1 MSVKKWNLAC
11 ALGLVL
17 LTVLACKFSFT
28 TANLSSLKLS
38 KDEKAST
45 TTSSFGPKDT
55 VYAVADVSNSPG
67 KMKLKGRLLFDKVE
81 GQTAG
86 SPVPGAETTIDLPG
100 SGTGTFT
107 FTPPGVGWPNGSYKV
122 EVSLLDEGGEQKDQK
137 TETFSTTGNTAAKP
151 AAPEGTT
158 PQGPNNAGQD
168 GASMESAMAGI
179 WTLTGEGNT
188 GTPLT
193 LGPWQLTLD
202 VKGTELAGELED
214 SDGATVPV
222 SGSRNGDNLTLTW
235 GSGAAQFTLTGIHDK
250 HGDLVGDFVQGAG
263 ARGKWQAKKSS

>member
-1 MSVKKWNLAC
+1 MSVKRWNAAC
-11 ALGLVL
+11 AMGLLL

-38 KDEKAST
+38 KDEQASA

-55 VYAVADVSNSPG
+55 VYAVAEVSNSPG

-81 GQTAG
+81 GKTAG

-100 SGTGTFT
+100 SAKGIFN

-137 TETFSTTGNTAAKP
+137 TETFSVAGNTTAK
-151 AAPEGTT
+151 TT
-158 PQGPNNAGQD
+158 TTETTTTQAPNNAAPGNN
-168 GASMESAMAGI
+168 SAAGI
-179 WTLTGEGNT
+179 FTLTGEGNT

-202 VKGTELAGELED
+202 EKGTEVAGELD
-214 SDGATVPV
+214 DGDGATVPV
-222 SGSRNGDNLTLTW
+222 TGSRNGDQIKLTW
-235 GSGAAQFTLTGIHDK
+235 GSGAAQFNLTGTLDRS
-250 HGDLVGDFVQGAG
+250 GNLSGDFTQGAG
-263 ARGKWQAKKSS
+263 ARGKWQATKSS